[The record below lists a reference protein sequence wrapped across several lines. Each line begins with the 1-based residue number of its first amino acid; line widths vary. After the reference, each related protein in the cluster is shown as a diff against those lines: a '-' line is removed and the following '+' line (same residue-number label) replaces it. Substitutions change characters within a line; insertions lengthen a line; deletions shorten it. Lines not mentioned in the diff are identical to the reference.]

1 MNHDNRGRLT
11 VELGGGRWRWY
22 ANSIPSGSRCLGT
35 VTTAHGETGALIFTS
50 TGVYARLNAGA
61 MASLPQAKVQAAIDA
76 ARAGSH
82 GGPGRGQGAKAAD
95 GATGLERKNITIDP
109 ASAETLRAFGDGDL
123 SLGIRRAAAHLKS
136 SGAL

>member
-11 VELGGGRWRWY
+11 VYLGGNWRLY
-22 ANSIPSGSRCLGT
+22 ANNLPVTGKALGI
-35 VTTAHGETGALIFTS
+35 VTNDGMTGALVYIER
-50 TGVYARLNAGA
+50 TGVYVRLNAGA
-61 MASLPQAKVQAAIDA
+61 SVELPQAKVQAAIDA
-76 ARAGSH
+76 ARAWSH
-82 GGPGRGQGAKAAD
+82 GGPGRGQGLKAVD
-95 GATGLERKNITIDP
+95 GATGLERKNISIDP

>member
-11 VELGGGRWRWY
+11 VDLGGNWRLY
-22 ANSIPSGSRCLGT
+22 ANNLPVAGKALGL
-35 VTTAHGETGALIFTS
+35 VTKDETTGALVHIES
-50 TGVYARLNAGA
+50 TGVYVRLNAGA
-61 MASLPQAKVQAAIDA
+61 MVALPQAKVQAAIDA

-82 GGPGRGQGAKAAD
+82 GGPGRGQGLKAAD
-95 GATGLERKNITIDP
+95 GATGLKRTNITIDDDSK
-109 ASAETLRAFGDGDL
+109 AILRGFGDGDL